1 MDRRVVFLAVFLLTL
16 VSTVLVVGVCLYTR
30 QTELTTVLYG
40 LVTMWLMGI
49 LSQILLQ
56 HLYQTVVRPIENQ
69 RLDDEIAKAKL
80 DVNLED
86 IEEIDQ
92 VIQMEKEVGRQAA
105 KAMKGG

>member
-1 MDRRVVFLAVFLLTL
+1 MDRRIVFFGVFLITLISTLL
-16 VSTVLVVGVCLYTR
+16 VCGVCLYSG
-30 QTELTTVLYG
+30 QTALTTALYS

-49 LSQILLQ
+49 ASQILLQ
-56 HLYQTVVRPIENQ
+56 HLYQSVVRPMENEK
-69 RLDDEIAKAKL
+69 LDEELAKAKL

-105 KAMKGG
+105 QAMKGR